1 MVRKL
6 SIAIAAVTT
15 LALTASVALA
25 AITFHQGPS
34 FTDEGGGYTA
44 RLFAEASGLG
54 NQDLHGRIAFSGVV
68 QYTCQNKGGNTAPG
82 QPLQVQSQADQQA
95 KAETKNGRAT
105 IDLTAS
111 FTPPATVPGNL
122 IGCPN
127 GNWTGINPVVLG
139 PVSATGTIRHGNPN
153 TGTLIY
159 GPVTLN
165 NLTP

>member
-6 SIAIAAVTT
+6 SIAIAAVTM

-34 FTDEGGGYTA
+34 FTDQGGYTA

-54 NQDLHGRIAFSGVV
+54 NQDLHGRIVFSGVV

-82 QPLQVQSQADQQA
+82 QPLQVQSQADQQS

-153 TGTLIY
+153 TGTLIFS
-159 GPVTLN
+159 GHIPS
-165 NLTP
+165 LTP